1 MDTYGHLLKN
11 YPLHQVNPQHFW
23 RDTLRSVAPIA
34 LLSGLAVAFTYWV
47 VSLVYPGRESEIA
60 TLTVMVATFFGVHL
74 VFLVSR
80 MLGVVVDFRAKI
92 ARVLYAVMVGL
103 VITMIFVV
111 HSVRDFFDFTVPEVW
126 LLWPA
131 AGVILATVYIQRRLA
146 ERAGRKFEV

>member
-1 MDTYGHLLKN
+1 M
-11 YPLHQVNPQHFW
+11 
-23 RDTLRSVAPIA
+23 
-34 LLSGLAVAFTYWV
+34 